1 MRWHRPRM
9 RGGGCSA
16 SPSTAASRSLP
27 SPHRSPIT
35 MPTGVTAFRRTWC
48 RDYATTLARTP
59 TSGSIGRARSTR
71 AGPRM
76 GRKCR
81 SARALLGRVGWW
93 QEGPM
98 AQVLAEVRLAGS
110 PLQSYRHVCAF
121 FRSPDEFY
129 TVLLPFI
136 KEGFDRHERALHIV
150 DPKLREEHIRRLE
163 AVGIDTTAAEVSQQL
178 ELRVWEEAYLRGGHF
193 VPDAM
198 LTLLDE
204 RLSAGLTE
212 GFPLTRLVATV
223 EWALQDRPGVDDL
236 VEYEARVNYLAASHA
251 DPLVCCYDLTQFS
264 AGLVMDILRTH
275 PMAIIGGTLH
285 ENPFFVPPDQLLVEP
300 RGREPAGLN

>member
-1 MRWHRPRM
+1 
-9 RGGGCSA
+9 
-16 SPSTAASRSLP
+16 
-27 SPHRSPIT
+27 
-35 MPTGVTAFRRTWC
+35 
-48 RDYATTLARTP
+48 
-59 TSGSIGRARSTR
+59 
-71 AGPRM
+71 
-76 GRKCR
+76 
-81 SARALLGRVGWW
+81 
-93 QEGPM
+93 M

-275 PMAIIGGTLH
+275 PMAIIGGALP
-285 ENPFFVPPDQLLVEP
+285 EKPFLFPPHPPSVGLPRPEATPPD
-300 RGREPAGLN
+300 RGAPGQTTEGRPDRAPPTAGRATP

>member
-1 MRWHRPRM
+1 
-9 RGGGCSA
+9 
-16 SPSTAASRSLP
+16 
-27 SPHRSPIT
+27 
-35 MPTGVTAFRRTWC
+35 
-48 RDYATTLARTP
+48 
-59 TSGSIGRARSTR
+59 
-71 AGPRM
+71 
-76 GRKCR
+76 
-81 SARALLGRVGWW
+81 
-93 QEGPM
+93 M

-121 FRSPDEFY
+121 FPSPDEFY

-150 DPKLREEHIRRLE
+150 DPKLREEHSRRVE
-163 AVGIDTTAAEVSQQL
+163 VVGIDTTAAEVSQQL

-223 EWALQDRPGVDDL
+223 EWALQDRAGVDDL
-236 VEYEARVNYLAASHA
+236 VEDEARVNYLAASHA

-285 ENPFFVPPDQLLVEP
+285 ENPFFVPPDQLRVEP
-300 RGREPAGLN
+300 RGREPTPRNCGPAGLPAEGRQHGARQSLGGRSSRTPSQSRGPSCPDSP

>member
-1 MRWHRPRM
+1 
-9 RGGGCSA
+9 
-16 SPSTAASRSLP
+16 
-27 SPHRSPIT
+27 
-35 MPTGVTAFRRTWC
+35 
-48 RDYATTLARTP
+48 
-59 TSGSIGRARSTR
+59 
-71 AGPRM
+71 
-76 GRKCR
+76 
-81 SARALLGRVGWW
+81 
-93 QEGPM
+93 M

-150 DPKLREEHIRRLE
+150 DPKLREEHLRRLE
-163 AVGIDTTAAEVSQQL
+163 GVGIDTATASATQQL

-198 LTLLDE
+198 LTLLEE
-204 RLSAGLTE
+204 RLSAGQTE

-264 AGLVMDILRTH
+264 AGLVMDVLRTH

-285 ENPFFVPPDQLLVEP
+285 ENPFFVPPDQFLLEL
-300 RGREPAGLN
+300 RSREPSALN

>member
-1 MRWHRPRM
+1 
-9 RGGGCSA
+9 
-16 SPSTAASRSLP
+16 
-27 SPHRSPIT
+27 
-35 MPTGVTAFRRTWC
+35 
-48 RDYATTLARTP
+48 
-59 TSGSIGRARSTR
+59 
-71 AGPRM
+71 
-76 GRKCR
+76 
-81 SARALLGRVGWW
+81 
-93 QEGPM
+93 M

-110 PLQSYRHVCAF
+110 PLQSYSHVCAF

-150 DPKLREEHIRRLE
+150 DPKLREEHIRRLQG
-163 AVGIDTTAAEVSQQL
+163 AGIDTSAAEVSQQL

-198 LTLLDE
+198 LTLLEE
-204 RLSAGLTE
+204 RLSAGQTE

-285 ENPFFVPPDQLLVEP
+285 ENPFFVPPDQFLLEL
-300 RGREPAGLN
+300 RSRDSTARN

>member
-1 MRWHRPRM
+1 
-9 RGGGCSA
+9 
-16 SPSTAASRSLP
+16 
-27 SPHRSPIT
+27 
-35 MPTGVTAFRRTWC
+35 
-48 RDYATTLARTP
+48 
-59 TSGSIGRARSTR
+59 
-71 AGPRM
+71 
-76 GRKCR
+76 
-81 SARALLGRVGWW
+81 
-93 QEGPM
+93 M

-136 KEGFDRHERALHIV
+136 KEGFDRRERALHIV
-150 DPKLREEHIRRLE
+150 DPKLRAEHIRRLQG
-163 AVGIDTTAAEVSQQL
+163 VGIDTAAAEASQQL

-198 LTLLDE
+198 LRLLEE
-204 RLSAGLTE
+204 RLSAGQTE

-251 DPLVCCYDLTQFS
+251 DALVCCYDLTQFG
-264 AGLVMDILRTH
+264 AGLVMDVLRTH

-285 ENPFFVPPDQLLVEP
+285 ENPFFVPPDLLLQEL
-300 RGREPAGLN
+300 RGREPAALN

>member
-1 MRWHRPRM
+1 
-9 RGGGCSA
+9 
-16 SPSTAASRSLP
+16 
-27 SPHRSPIT
+27 
-35 MPTGVTAFRRTWC
+35 
-48 RDYATTLARTP
+48 
-59 TSGSIGRARSTR
+59 
-71 AGPRM
+71 
-76 GRKCR
+76 
-81 SARALLGRVGWW
+81 
-93 QEGPM
+93 M

-150 DPKLREEHIRRLE
+150 DPQLREEHIRRLE

-223 EWALQDRPGVDDL
+223 EWALQDRPGVHDL

-251 DPLVCCYDLTQFS
+251 DPLVCCYDLTQCS
-264 AGLVMDILRTH
+264 AGLVMDVLRTH

-285 ENPFFVPPDQLLVEP
+285 ENPFFVPPDQLLVEL
-300 RGREPAGLN
+300 RGREPTARN

>member
-1 MRWHRPRM
+1 
-9 RGGGCSA
+9 
-16 SPSTAASRSLP
+16 
-27 SPHRSPIT
+27 
-35 MPTGVTAFRRTWC
+35 
-48 RDYATTLARTP
+48 
-59 TSGSIGRARSTR
+59 
-71 AGPRM
+71 
-76 GRKCR
+76 
-81 SARALLGRVGWW
+81 
-93 QEGPM
+93 M
-98 AQVLAEVRLAGS
+98 AQVLTEVRLAGS

-136 KEGFDRHERALHIV
+136 KEGFDHHERALHIV

-285 ENPFFVPPDQLLVEP
+285 ENPFFVPPDQLLVEL
-300 RGREPAGLN
+300 RGREPTARN

>member
-1 MRWHRPRM
+1 
-9 RGGGCSA
+9 
-16 SPSTAASRSLP
+16 
-27 SPHRSPIT
+27 
-35 MPTGVTAFRRTWC
+35 
-48 RDYATTLARTP
+48 
-59 TSGSIGRARSTR
+59 
-71 AGPRM
+71 
-76 GRKCR
+76 
-81 SARALLGRVGWW
+81 
-93 QEGPM
+93 M

-136 KEGFDRHERALHIV
+136 KEGFDRRERALHIV
-150 DPKLREEHIRRLE
+150 DPKLRAEHIRRLE
-163 AVGIDTTAAEVSQQL
+163 GIGIDTAAAEASQQL

-198 LTLLDE
+198 LTLLEE
-204 RLSAGLTE
+204 RLSAGQTE

-251 DPLVCCYDLTQFS
+251 RSEEHTSELQSRGHLVC
-264 AGLVMDILRTH
+264 R
-275 PMAIIGGTLH
+275 
-285 ENPFFVPPDQLLVEP
+285 LLLEKKKKNTKH
-300 RGREPAGLN
+300 REDDKHTGMKM

>member
-1 MRWHRPRM
+1 
-9 RGGGCSA
+9 
-16 SPSTAASRSLP
+16 
-27 SPHRSPIT
+27 
-35 MPTGVTAFRRTWC
+35 
-48 RDYATTLARTP
+48 
-59 TSGSIGRARSTR
+59 
-71 AGPRM
+71 
-76 GRKCR
+76 
-81 SARALLGRVGWW
+81 
-93 QEGPM
+93 M

-121 FRSPDEFY
+121 FRSPEEFY

-150 DPKLREEHIRRLE
+150 DPKLRGEHLRRLE
-163 AVGIDTTAAEVSQQL
+163 SVGIDTTAAEVSQQL

-193 VPDAM
+193 VPGAM

-212 GFPLTRLVATV
+212 GLPLTRLLATP

-251 DPLVCCYDLTQFS
+251 APLVCCYDLTQFG
-264 AGLVMDILRTH
+264 AGLVMDVLRTH
-275 PMAIIGGTLH
+275 PMAIIGGALPQ
-285 ENPFFVPPDQLLVEP
+285 EPVFFPPGPLLP
-300 RGREPAGLN
+300 GPAGWEPARVD

>member
-1 MRWHRPRM
+1 M
-9 RGGGCSA
+9 
-16 SPSTAASRSLP
+16 
-27 SPHRSPIT
+27 
-35 MPTGVTAFRRTWC
+35 
-48 RDYATTLARTP
+48 
-59 TSGSIGRARSTR
+59 
-71 AGPRM
+71 
-76 GRKCR
+76 
-81 SARALLGRVGWW
+81 
-93 QEGPM
+93 
-98 AQVLAEVRLAGS
+98 
-110 PLQSYRHVCAF
+110 
-121 FRSPDEFY
+121 
-129 TVLLPFI
+129 
-136 KEGFDRHERALHIV
+136 
-150 DPKLREEHIRRLE
+150 
-163 AVGIDTTAAEVSQQL
+163 GIDTTAAEVSQQL

-285 ENPFFVPPDQLLVEP
+285 ENPFFVPPDQLLVEL
-300 RGREPAGLN
+300 RGREPTARN

>member
-1 MRWHRPRM
+1 
-9 RGGGCSA
+9 
-16 SPSTAASRSLP
+16 
-27 SPHRSPIT
+27 
-35 MPTGVTAFRRTWC
+35 
-48 RDYATTLARTP
+48 
-59 TSGSIGRARSTR
+59 
-71 AGPRM
+71 
-76 GRKCR
+76 
-81 SARALLGRVGWW
+81 
-93 QEGPM
+93 M

-193 VPDAM
+193 VPDAI

-285 ENPFFVPPDQLLVEP
+285 ENPFFVPPDQLLVEL
-300 RGREPAGLN
+300 RGREPTARN

>member
-1 MRWHRPRM
+1 MKND
-9 RGGGCSA
+9 A
-16 SPSTAASRSLP
+16 T
-27 SPHRSPIT
+27 PI
-35 MPTGVTAFRRTWC
+35 
-48 RDYATTLARTP
+48 
-59 TSGSIGRARSTR
+59 S
-71 AGPRM
+71 
-76 GRKCR
+76 
-81 SARALLGRVGWW
+81 
-93 QEGPM
+93 
-98 AQVLAEVRLAGS
+98 LAGAT
-110 PLQSYRHVCAF
+110 LGDTRHVCAF

-285 ENPFFVPPDQLLVEP
+285 ENPFFVPPDQLLVEL
-300 RGREPAGLN
+300 RGREPTARN

>member
-1 MRWHRPRM
+1 
-9 RGGGCSA
+9 
-16 SPSTAASRSLP
+16 
-27 SPHRSPIT
+27 
-35 MPTGVTAFRRTWC
+35 
-48 RDYATTLARTP
+48 
-59 TSGSIGRARSTR
+59 
-71 AGPRM
+71 
-76 GRKCR
+76 
-81 SARALLGRVGWW
+81 
-93 QEGPM
+93 M

-136 KEGFDRHERALHIV
+136 KEGFDRPERALHIV
-150 DPKLREEHIRRLE
+150 DPKPREEHIRRLE
-163 AVGIDTTAAEVSQQL
+163 GVGIDTATASATQQL

-198 LTLLDE
+198 LTLLEE
-204 RLSAGLTE
+204 RLSAGQTE

-223 EWALQDRPGVDDL
+223 EWALLDRPGVDDL

-264 AGLVMDILRTH
+264 AGVVMDVLRPH
-275 PMAIIGGTLH
+275 PTAIIRGVLH
-285 ENPFFVPPDQLLVEP
+285 ENPFFVPPDQFLLEL
-300 RGREPAGLN
+300 RGRAPTALN

>member
-1 MRWHRPRM
+1 
-9 RGGGCSA
+9 
-16 SPSTAASRSLP
+16 
-27 SPHRSPIT
+27 
-35 MPTGVTAFRRTWC
+35 
-48 RDYATTLARTP
+48 
-59 TSGSIGRARSTR
+59 
-71 AGPRM
+71 
-76 GRKCR
+76 
-81 SARALLGRVGWW
+81 
-93 QEGPM
+93 M

-110 PLQSYRHVCAF
+110 PLQTYRHVCAF

-150 DPKLREEHIRRLE
+150 DPKLRQDHVRRLE
-163 AVGIDTTAAEVSQQL
+163 GVGIDTAAAEASQQL

-198 LTLLDE
+198 LTLLE
-204 RLSAGLTE
+204 GLLSAGQTE

-236 VEYEARVNYLAASHA
+236 IEYEARGNYLTARQHEQ
-251 DPLVCCYDLTQFS
+251 LVCCYELTQVS
-264 AGLVMDILRTH
+264 AGVVMDVLRTH

-285 ENPFFVPPDQLLVEP
+285 ENPFFVPPDQFLLELH
-300 RGREPAGLN
+300 GRAPTALN